1 MYFVSRNGV
10 QQGPHSL
17 EEINSLLSAGQLSA
31 SDLAW
36 QEGMAQWEPLS
47 RIPGVNA
54 AGGPPPMPGGVPAV
68 RSAYQPPQSNVAP
81 QGMAAGPPSTS
92 GMAIASL
99 VLGILC
105 LLLFFTHI
113 FALIIGLLAVIFG
126 HVSRGAINRS
136 RGRLGGG
143 GMALAG
149 LITGYIGMVL
159 AIILLIVAAVF
170 VTKMMDEGSEF
181 GKIIRDAA
189 HQQQEEM
196 RKQNERLNTPPPT
209 DDTNR

>member
-17 EEINSLLSAGQLSA
+17 EEINNLLAAGQLSA
-31 SDLAW
+31 ADLAW

-47 RIPGVNA
+47 SIPGVNA
-54 AGGPPPMPGGVPAV
+54 VGGPPPMPGGVPAV
-68 RSAYQPPQSNVAP
+68 RSAYRPPQSNVAP

-105 LLLFFTHI
+105 LILFFTHI

-136 RGRLGGG
+136 RGRIGGG

-159 AIILLIVAAVF
+159 AVILLVIAAVF
-170 VTKMMDEGSEF
+170 VSKVMDEGSELNKVF
-181 GKIIRDAA
+181 KEAVEKA
-189 HQQQEEM
+189 
-196 RKQNERLNTPPPT
+196 EREQRERPNQ
-209 DDTNR
+209 